1 VTVNTDNRLITD
13 TTVSKEL
20 WLCHA
25 KMGLSFSDVK
35 SIIVAGFK
43 SSFRPFH
50 EKQAALRRVTQE
62 LARYDES
69 GALKSSPPVAVES
82 RRARG
87 SAELPAEPHS

>member
-1 VTVNTDNRLITD
+1 VTVNTDNRLVTD

-20 WLCHA
+20 WLCHTELA
-25 KMGLSFSDVK
+25 MPLSDIK
-35 SIIVAGFK
+35 SIILAG
-43 SSFRPFH
+43 
-50 EKQAALRRVTQE
+50 
-62 LARYDES
+62 ES